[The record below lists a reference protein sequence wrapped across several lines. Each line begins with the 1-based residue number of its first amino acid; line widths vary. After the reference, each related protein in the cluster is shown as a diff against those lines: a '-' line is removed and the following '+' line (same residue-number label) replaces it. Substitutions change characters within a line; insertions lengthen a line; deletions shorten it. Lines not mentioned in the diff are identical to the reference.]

1 MNEFAGDEDP
11 EFAGDEDRGFVDS
24 ALRTVH
30 LSADPVLASAIEE
43 LGVAV
48 PDCSG

>member
-1 MNEFAGDEDP
+1 MNGFAGDEDP

-24 ALRTVH
+24 ALRTVP
-30 LSADPVLASAIEE
+30 LSADPVLASGVEE
-43 LGVAV
+43 LGPAA